1 MKISYYSNGIT
12 QTRPD
17 KALDLSEVLAVIK
30 RPGLRARIEALR
42 AERDSDQQEA
52 LKRQLPYV
60 TWSGVFNK
68 RAKDDATF
76 LHSGLLCLD
85 FDNVSDLKAARA
97 KVEKD
102 PFVMVAF
109 TSPGGAGL
117 KVVLKIAADGD
128 QHEQAF
134 RAAVHYFKTKYNL
147 TADESGK
154 DVSRACFLSHD
165 PALYCNTMAP
175 VFDAQAVDAAPV
187 VRDERKPA
195 PAADAGAEKIAKGQ
209 RNVLLTSLAGRLRR
223 DGLRPGEIEAA
234 LRVRNEVACDP
245 PLAETEVQRIAE
257 SVSRY
262 PAGAP
267 DEPLAVDLASIE
279 PQAVSWLWRNYFPL
293 GSASLLSG
301 DPGCGKTWLILDAA
315 ARVSRGSRWLDG
327 SEVGAPGNVVY
338 LSVED
343 DAASTIRPRLDGLGG
358 DPSKVF
364 VYNVKQ
370 QRHLDLSQPEGID
383 RLEAEVERIGNVQL
397 VVIDPIADFSGAVNP
412 NAAEEV
418 RALLTPLLQLAAKHD
433 FALVLIGHLNKAQS
447 LGAIYRAGGSTSG
460 WLGKVRAAF
469 MVFRDVDDR
478 GLRHVVALKANL
490 AQQDPEQLEFR
501 LEAGQLLGRVSK
513 APVDVEAQ
521 LAPKRGPMPR
531 TRDDAMEWLASL
543 FDERSEVPSTEIEK
557 AAAAKGFSWS
567 TLKRAKR
574 EGGYRAKKQGDGSW
588 VWIKQ
593 VEEGADAAPF

>member
-12 QTRPD
+12 QTTPD
-17 KALDLSEVLAVIK
+17 RQATVTEILSDIKGLALAGK
-30 RPGLRARIEALR
+30 TKALR
-42 AERDSDQQEA
+42 AEPDGDQQEA

-60 TWSGVFNK
+60 TWSGVFSK
-68 RAKDDATF
+68 RAKDDPAF

-85 FDNVSDLKAARA
+85 FDHLDNLKAARA
-97 KVEKD
+97 KVERD
-102 PFVMVAF
+102 PFVVVAF
-109 TSPGGAGL
+109 TSPRGAGL
-117 KVVLKIAADGD
+117 KVVLKIAADRD

-134 RAAVHYFKTKYNL
+134 RAAVHYFKTKYTL

-154 DVSRACFLSHD
+154 DHSRACFLCHD
-165 PALYCNTMAP
+165 SALYCNTMAP
-175 VFDAQAVDAAPV
+175 VFDAQAVDAAPAAG
-187 VRDERKPA
+187 DERKPA
-195 PAADAGAEKIAKGQ
+195 PAEGDKITKGS
-209 RNVLLTSLAGRLRR
+209 RNTTLTRWAGRLQRFAMSPAAI
-223 DGLRPGEIEAA
+223 LAA
-234 LRVRNEVACDP
+234 LLEMNKNFLP
-245 PLAETEVQRIAE
+245 PLPETEVQRIAE

-301 DPGCGKTWLILDAA
+301 DPGCGKTWLILDTA
-315 ARVSRGSRWLDG
+315 ARVSRGSRWLDD

-383 RLEAEVERIGNVQL
+383 RLEAEIERIGNVQL

-412 NAAEEV
+412 NAGEEV

-469 MVFRDVDDR
+469 MVFRDVDDP

-490 AQQDPEQLEFR
+490 AEKDPEQLEFR
-501 LEAGQLLGRVSK
+501 LETGQLLGRVSK

-593 VEEGADAAPF
+593 VEGADADPF